1 MFLSCVDH
9 VDRSGRAGHAAGVD
23 AHLWSVVDGGLL
35 LQRESPVC
43 VQSVWMI
50 TAWSVLLYT
59 VNHITLQ
66 PDRLVIAPMRVSRSR
81 RVETG
86 ETAVYSRSAVPLCH
100 RSPYTLS
107 SLAGA
112 SQVVSCAGLHRSTD
126 SELDLVGSTLSPP
139 AHKGF
144 GQVHRDDAPRIL
156 EHELVGLLTGLDN
169 VAHVRGELVHR
180 PHLLDAVQRD
190 EALLGRHRQ

>member
-1 MFLSCVDH
+1 MLT
-9 VDRSGRAGHAAGVD
+9 GRVEPVRRGRCRR

-86 ETAVYSRSAVPLCH
+86 RTAVYSRSAVPLCH

>member
-23 AHLWSVVDGGLL
+23 AHLWRGC
-35 LQRESPVC
+35 RRRPPPP
-43 VQSVWMI
+43 
-50 TAWSVLLYT
+50 A
-59 VNHITLQ
+59 
-66 PDRLVIAPMRVSRSR
+66 RVSGVCSVRLDDYRMECTPVYGEPHNFAAGSARHRSHASLSLSSR
-81 RVETG
+81 RDRR
-86 ETAVYSRSAVPLCH
+86 VYSRSAVPLCH

>member
-1 MFLSCVDH
+1 MLT
-9 VDRSGRAGHAAGVD
+9 GRVEPVTRPVSTPIYGA
-23 AHLWSVVDGGLL
+23 VVDGGLL

-66 PDRLVIAPMRVSRSR
+66 PDRLVIAPIGESLALVDRV
-81 RVETG
+81 T
-86 ETAVYSRSAVPLCH
+86 VYSRSGIPLCH

-144 GQVHRDDAPRIL
+144 GQVHRDDATRIL

>member
-1 MFLSCVDH
+1 MLT
-9 VDRSGRAGHAAGVD
+9 GRVEPVTRPVSTPIRYGA
-23 AHLWSVVDGGLL
+23 VVDGGLL

-81 RVETG
+81 RDV
-86 ETAVYSRSAVPLCH
+86 TAVYSRSAVPLCH

-156 EHELVGLLTGLDN
+156 EHQLVGLLTGLDN

>member
-1 MFLSCVDH
+1 MLT
-9 VDRSGRAGHAAGVD
+9 GRVEPVTRPVSTPIL
-23 AHLWSVVDGGLL
+23 HLWSVVDGGLL

-81 RVETG
+81 RDV
-86 ETAVYSRSAVPLCH
+86 TAVYSRSAVPLCH